1 MKEANYNPNNL
12 QGKNTKKDYA
22 KSVFSAFY
30 CEGISRRTA
39 ATKIGFVD
47 QTYMVTQLV
56 SDWLKQGKAA
66 IIGKVKCE
74 RSGRWVE
81 KVTTNPDLFPKSN
94 QLKLF

>member
-1 MKEANYNPNNL
+1 MKNANDNPNNS
-12 QGKNTKKDYA
+12 QGKYTKKDYA
-22 KSVFSAFY
+22 KRVFYAFY
-30 CEGISRRTA
+30 CEGISRRSA

-66 IIGKVKCE
+66 VIGKVKCE

-81 KVTTNPDLFPKSN
+81 KVTTNPELFPKSD